1 MFEGIIGNEKI
12 KEELQKTIKKET
24 ISHSYMFIGTEGI
37 GKKLI
42 AKEFSKSLLCLKTQ
56 ECNNTCKSCKEFES
70 GNHPDFKIIKP
81 DGNSIKIEQIRE
93 LQKKLVEKPIIS
105 ERKIYIINDADK
117 MTTEAQNC
125 LLKTLEEPP
134 EFAIIILIGA
144 NESAFLSTIKSRCT
158 IIHFLPIEDEAL
170 ERYLKEEK
178 NITIESNIMLK
189 TCQGSVKKAID
200 LSEKKEQYSQIE
212 ELLRQIKR
220 LDIIEIIKKA
230 EILYKEKEE
239 IYNLLDYMNVNLIY
253 LSSQD
258 YKYTEGVQIVEN
270 TKKRLQ
276 SNANYDMSIDNMLF
290 QLEEKLK

>member
-1 MFEGIIGNEKI
+1 M
-12 KEELQKTIKKET
+12 
-24 ISHSYMFIGTEGI
+24 
-37 GKKLI
+37 
-42 AKEFSKSLLCLKTQ
+42 
-56 ECNNTCKSCKEFES
+56 
-70 GNHPDFKIIKP
+70 
-81 DGNSIKIEQIRE
+81 
-93 LQKKLVEKPIIS
+93 
-105 ERKIYIINDADK
+105 
-117 MTTEAQNC
+117 
-125 LLKTLEEPP
+125 
-134 EFAIIILIGA
+134 
-144 NESAFLSTIKSRCT
+144 
-158 IIHFLPIEDEAL
+158 PIEDEAL

-212 ELLRQIKR
+212 ELLKQIKK

>member
-1 MFEGIIGNEKI
+1 
-12 KEELQKTIKKET
+12 
-24 ISHSYMFIGTEGI
+24 
-37 GKKLI
+37 
-42 AKEFSKSLLCLKTQ
+42 
-56 ECNNTCKSCKEFES
+56 
-70 GNHPDFKIIKP
+70 
-81 DGNSIKIEQIRE
+81 
-93 LQKKLVEKPIIS
+93 
-105 ERKIYIINDADK
+105 
-117 MTTEAQNC
+117 
-125 LLKTLEEPP
+125 
-134 EFAIIILIGA
+134 
-144 NESAFLSTIKSRCT
+144 
-158 IIHFLPIEDEAL
+158 
-170 ERYLKEEK
+170 
-178 NITIESNIMLK
+178 MLK